1 MKLRNKRRLHW
12 KLRYETEEKEKKEV
26 SAKKQ
31 CISVSPASSSQTEHT
46 IGSVTSDFHP
56 ATGQRSSQT
65 PPEVVI
71 SGTTT
76 IVSSSP
82 TLDTDGESNDSPMID
97 ITGDKDSPLLDITR
111 VTSPSAPS
119 IESIDK
125 GSHPIQLGSVSPQ
138 LITSPEA
145 ITLSS
150 NSSVC
155 TISSF
160 SQSNKVQASAEKK
173 TNIVKSEEGSNILTS
188 EEVATLKAAIEEYR
202 HPFVTSEREDQL
214 WNTILSHNP
223 YL

>member
-1 MKLRNKRRLHW
+1 MKLRDKRRLHW
-12 KLRYETEEKEKKEV
+12 KLRREKEEEGKKV

-31 CISVSPASSSQTEHT
+31 CISVSPASSSGTDHT
-46 IGSVTSDFHP
+46 LGSVTSDFHP
-56 ATGQRSSQT
+56 TTGQRSPQT

-82 TLDTDGESNDSPMID
+82 TLGTDGESNDSPMID

-111 VTSPSAPS
+111 VTSPSEPS

-125 GSHPIQLGSVSPQ
+125 RSPTIQLGSVSPQ
-138 LITSPEA
+138 LITSQEA

-155 TISSF
+155 TISSL

-173 TNIVKSEEGSNILTS
+173 TKIVKSEEGSSILTS
-188 EEVATLKAAIEEYR
+188 EEVATLKAAIKEYR